1 MSAVKPH
8 EGGDATFLVRVC
20 TPLALAYLISYGLR
34 TVNAAIAPSL
44 AQEFSLDAADL
55 GLLTAAYFLAFSL
68 TQLPLGGLLD
78 RFRPRRVEAG
88 LLLSC
93 AAGCAVFASAGSS
106 TGLIVGRALIG
117 AGVAACLMAALRTFG
132 LWLTADKLP
141 KTNGL
146 MLAVGNAGAILSTA
160 PVLWL
165 LHLITWR
172 QLFFGMALLTC
183 VVAIWLAFFTP
194 DASASSSPAASP
206 DSTRNSQ
213 NTSSWSGVLRSKLFW
228 AMVPLPCL
236 TNAVGLAVQGLWA
249 GPWLIDV
256 AKLPAPAIG
265 GDLLLISGGMLFA
278 NILLGTQMGKL
289 MQRGISPLWFC
300 FTGCLIAMLGQLPF
314 LFSWSASASAV
325 MTVFGLT
332 HVAGNLIFAALF
344 TKFDR
349 SVHGRLSTMIN
360 FLMFGM
366 GFVLQWGIGVVVNHY
381 PAAAAG
387 RYEAAGYERAFLIL
401 LVLQAACAVWTLWR
415 LPAALRHDDAEKSL
429 KTNE

>member
-1 MSAVKPH
+1 MKPH
-8 EGGDATFLVRVC
+8 DGGDTTFLVRVC
-20 TPLALAYLISYGLR
+20 APLALAYLVSYGLR
-34 TVNAAIAPSL
+34 TVNAAISPTL
-44 AQEFSLDAADL
+44 AQEFGLDAADL

-93 AAGCAVFASAGSS
+93 AAGCAVFASASSS

-132 LWLTADKLP
+132 QWLSADKLP

-146 MLAVGNAGAILSTA
+146 MLGVGNAGAILSTA

-172 QLFFGMALLTC
+172 QLFFSMALVTC
-183 VVAIWLAFFTP
+183 FVAVWLAFFTP
-194 DASASSSPAASP
+194 DATGDTPPKATNDAASK
-206 DSTRNSQ
+206 
-213 NTSSWSGVLRSKLFW
+213 SSWSTVLRSKVFW

-256 AKLPAPAIG
+256 AKLPASAIG

-278 NILLGTQMGKL
+278 NIVLGTQMGRW
-289 MQRGISPLWFC
+289 MQRGVSPLWFC
-300 FTGCLIAMLGQLPF
+300 FTGCLIAMVGQLPF
-314 LFSWSASASAV
+314 LLSWNTSASWV
-325 MTVFGLT
+325 MTAFGLT

-349 SVHGRLSTMIN
+349 SVHGRLSTAIN
-360 FLMFGM
+360 FLMFGL

-381 PAAAAG
+381 PAAIAG
-387 RYEAAGYERAFLIL
+387 RYEAAGYERAFMIL
-401 LVLQAACAVWTLWR
+401 LVWQALCAVWTLWR
-415 LPAALRHDDAEKSL
+415 LPAVLRHESAEKSP
-429 KTNE
+429 EIG